1 MKSISTFSIQKLF
14 GLYDYK
20 IAFQDNNL
28 ILIGENGSGKTTIMN
43 VLFYFLT
50 KQWEE
55 LVSINF
61 NSISIKFIGHD
72 KILTVTRKEIEEFLS
87 FRHGRLYFFSEN
99 QHVQKM
105 SQNLN
110 MISGVLT
117 KIFEDSFILYLPT
130 FRRIENKRQLSEKIT
145 DGLSHLEDNSEE
157 KNYKMLKEFGMDD
170 VHMQNMVYSNRLKDK
185 YVKSLNRLNKQYLND
200 ILEGSYEKDGTIL
213 LNYSRDKLVYAVD
226 SIDVHLLPK
235 SNKERLKHV
244 FNQIANKESEESTD
258 REKILSHY
266 LLLLLTSQ
274 IDIQKQRIYMSLFV
288 SRCNKYLHGKH
299 LVFDENLLSYK
310 LINEDGKELQL
321 DALSSGEKQI
331 VSIFSYLCLSS
342 NTSVFVMIDEPELSL
357 SVDWQRTILE
367 DIKECPSCK
376 GLFAVTHSP
385 FVICDTLREYARGMG
400 EFKKS

>member
-20 IAFQDNNL
+20 IAFQDNDL

-61 NSISIKFIGHD
+61 NSISIKFIGNA
-72 KILTVTRKEIEEFLS
+72 KLLTVARKEIEEFLS
-87 FRHGRLYFFSEN
+87 FRHGRLYLFSEN
-99 QHVQKM
+99 QHVQNM

-110 MISGVLT
+110 TISGVLT

-145 DGLSHLEDNSEE
+145 DGLHLEDSSEE

-170 VHMQNMVYSNRLKDK
+170 VHMQNMIYSSRLKDK

-200 ILEGSYEKDGTIL
+200 ILAGSYEKDGDVL
-213 LNYSRDKLVYAVD
+213 LSFSRDKLVYAVD
-226 SIDVHLLPK
+226 SIDEHLLPK
-235 SNKERLKHV
+235 SNKERLKRV

-266 LLLLLTSQ
+266 LLLLMNSQ
-274 IDIQKQRIYMSLFV
+274 VEIQKQRINMNLFV
-288 SRCNKYLHGKH
+288 SRCNKYLHGKYII
-299 LVFDENLLSYK
+299 FDENLLSYN

-331 VSIFSYLCLSS
+331 VSIFSYLCLAS
-342 NTSVFVMIDEPELSL
+342 NTNVFVMIDEPELSL

-385 FVICDTLREYARGMG
+385 FVICDSLREYARGMG